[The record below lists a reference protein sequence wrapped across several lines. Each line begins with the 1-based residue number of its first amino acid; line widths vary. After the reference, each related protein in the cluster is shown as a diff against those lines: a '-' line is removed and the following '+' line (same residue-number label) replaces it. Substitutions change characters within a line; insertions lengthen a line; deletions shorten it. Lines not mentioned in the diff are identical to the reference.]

1 MHNLDFLLYSD
12 ISKKVFRFISK
23 SEKLSELR
31 SSGFFVHTFKAGDYE
46 FCLPDISVGWFL
58 AMARDPENF
67 FVDFFLEY
75 NDRAPA
81 EILGNNDYV
90 TKTLEILFANIS
102 NTSQTETG
110 EHNPS
115 DLVLSIAMIVKH
127 LGLSY
132 SDILALPLVDFYTI
146 AENSGAILGQA
157 PLPETSQSK
166 HADGTALMAL
176 KNFMRSAK

>member
-1 MHNLDFLLYSD
+1 MS
-12 ISKKVFRFISK
+12 
-23 SEKLSELR
+23 
-31 SSGFFVHTFKAGDYE
+31 
-46 FCLPDISVGWFL
+46 
-58 AMARDPENF
+58 RDPENF
-67 FVDFFLEY
+67 FKDFFLEC
-75 NDRAPA
+75 NDEAPA
-81 EILGNNDYV
+81 EIIQNDAYM
-90 TKTLEILFANIS
+90 TKILEVLFANLG
-102 NTSQTETG
+102 NKTQDKTG
-110 EHNPS
+110 EHSPS

-132 SDILALPLVDFYTI
+132 GDILALPLTDFYTI

>member
-1 MHNLDFLLYSD
+1 MHDLDFLIYNNSWKNGSVP
-12 ISKKVFRFISK
+12 IYNPAKIRNFRA
-23 SEKLSELR
+23 
-31 SSGFFVHTFKAGDYE
+31 SGCYIHEFCAGAYE

-58 AMARDPENF
+58 TMSRDPENF
-67 FVDFFLEY
+67 FKDFFLEC
-75 NDRAPA
+75 NDEAPA
-81 EILGNNDYV
+81 EIIQNDAYM
-90 TKTLEILFANIS
+90 TKILEVLFANLG
-102 NTSQTETG
+102 NKATADTNQ
-110 EHNPS
+110 HNPS

-132 SDILALPLVDFYTI
+132 SDILALPLTDFYTI

>member
-1 MHNLDFLLYSD
+1 MHDLNFLIYNRPWKNGGVP
-12 ISKKVFRFISK
+12 IYNPAKIRNFRA
-23 SEKLSELR
+23 
-31 SSGFFVHTFKAGDYE
+31 SGCYIHEFCAGAYE

-58 AMARDPENF
+58 TMSRDPENF
-67 FVDFFLEY
+67 FKDFFLEC
-75 NDRAPA
+75 NDEAPA
-81 EILGNNDYV
+81 EIVQNDAYM
-90 TKTLEILFANIS
+90 TKILEVLFANLG
-102 NTSQTETG
+102 NKTQDKTG

-132 SDILALPLVDFYTI
+132 GDILRLPLVDFYTI

-166 HADGTALMAL
+166 HADWTALMAL
-176 KNFMRSAK
+176 KSFMRSAK

>member
-1 MHNLDFLLYSD
+1 MS
-12 ISKKVFRFISK
+12 
-23 SEKLSELR
+23 
-31 SSGFFVHTFKAGDYE
+31 
-46 FCLPDISVGWFL
+46 
-58 AMARDPENF
+58 RDPENF
-67 FVDFFLEY
+67 FKDFFLEC
-75 NDRAPA
+75 NDEAPA
-81 EILGNNDYV
+81 EIVQNDAYM
-90 TKTLEILFANIS
+90 TKILEVLFANLG
-102 NTSQTETG
+102 NKTQAETG

-132 SDILALPLVDFYTI
+132 GDILRLPLVDFYTI

>member
-1 MHNLDFLLYSD
+1 MHDLDFLIYNNSWKNGGVP
-12 ISKKVFRFISK
+12 IYNPAKIRNFRA
-23 SEKLSELR
+23 
-31 SSGFFVHTFKAGDYE
+31 SGCYIHEFCAGAYE

-58 AMARDPENF
+58 TMSRDPENF
-67 FVDFFLEY
+67 FKDFFLEC
-75 NDRAPA
+75 NDKAPP
-81 EILGNNDYV
+81 EIFGNDAYV
-90 TKTLEILFANIS
+90 AKILEILFANIS
-102 NTSQTETG
+102 NKSQTETG

-132 SDILALPLVDFYTI
+132 GDILRLPLVDFYTI
-146 AENSGAILGQA
+146 AENSWAILGQE

-176 KNFMRSAK
+176 KNFMSSAK